1 MKTCEDNNKRL
12 QINKIVVF
20 VVLYI
25 EIFIISCLFTLHK
38 NKLFHYNVFFSL
50 KRSVGL
56 LDLQPV
62 NLVMKN
68 IGENRQLFVEQ
79 QSLKYLERIR
89 VKFPDKY
96 SNLKTI
102 HFTYLEVQSFPSV
115 SSLLKKQS
123 FFLSNGKRK
132 VYLNIR
138 SSNTCKNTRTSSIN
152 IALVLQSVNNFMNKN
167 TVTITLKEYKNLL
180 LFVANNTSNLLDTP
194 QEIEWDLLCEN
205 AVFLPLESD

>member
-1 MKTCEDNNKRL
+1 
-12 QINKIVVF
+12 
-20 VVLYI
+20 
-25 EIFIISCLFTLHK
+25 
-38 NKLFHYNVFFSL
+38 
-50 KRSVGL
+50 
-56 LDLQPV
+56 
-62 NLVMKN
+62 MKN

-132 VYLNIR
+132 VYLNIL

-194 QEIEWDLLCEN
+194 Q
-205 AVFLPLESD
+205 